1 MSGVYKRTWRL
12 SIQIRNVLKTFQE
25 ITGEDTS
32 LKIDFNVKTAAG
44 GIFTEGNITISGLPT
59 ADMAFLSTNF
69 NPQTGYVRG
78 SRVTLEVGY
87 NGNLTKILSGNIIQA
102 EPNFQ
107 SPNQELSLKVNSGAF
122 NNLNTRVSDSY
133 ANGATLKS
141 VAEKVAKNNE
151 VVLEFGKGVANP
163 QLRDYSFKG
172 TPFQQI
178 ENLRKYTGADI
189 TLENEKLSII
199 AKDEG
204 VGRKIKLDETS
215 GLIGTP
221 KPTYTGAEVTCLLNP
236 ALRVG
241 QYIAL
246 KSKKIPQINGDYR
259 VIELT
264 HKGSNRGKTWES
276 AIVATNRKW
285 AY

>member
-1 MSGVYKRTWRL
+1 MTGVYKRSWRL
-12 SIQIRNVLKTFQE
+12 NIQIRNVIKTFQE
-25 ITGEDTS
+25 ITGEDVS
-32 LKIDFNVKTAAG
+32 LKIDFNVKTAMG
-44 GIFTEGNITISGLPT
+44 GTFTEGNITISGLST
-59 ADMAFLSTNF
+59 SDMAFLSTNF
-69 NPQTGYVRG
+69 NPQTGFVRG
-78 SRVTLEVGY
+78 SKACLEVGY

-107 SPNQELSLKVNSGAF
+107 SPNQELNLKISSGAF

-141 VAEKVAKNNE
+141 IAEKTAKNNN
-151 VVLEFGKGVANP
+151 VALEFGKNVANP
-163 QLRDYSFKG
+163 QIRDYSFKG

-189 TLENEKLSII
+189 TLENDKLSII

-204 VGRKIKLDETS
+204 AGRKIKIDETS

-221 KPTYTGAEVTCLLNP
+221 KPTFTGAEVVCLLNP

-246 KSKKIPQINGDYR
+246 KTKKIPQLDGDYR

-264 HKGSNRGKTWES
+264 HKGCNRGKIWES
-276 AIVATNRKW
+276 SMVVTNRK
-285 AY
+285 